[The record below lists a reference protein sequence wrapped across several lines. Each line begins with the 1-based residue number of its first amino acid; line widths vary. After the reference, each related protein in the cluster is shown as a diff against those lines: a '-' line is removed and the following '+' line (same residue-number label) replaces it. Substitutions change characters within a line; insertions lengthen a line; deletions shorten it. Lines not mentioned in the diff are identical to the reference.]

1 MWQLEVQ
8 IDRKV
13 QHLDII
19 SNNASFANALS
30 NVEPHQ
36 HLSGH
41 KSIP

>member
-1 MWQLEVQ
+1 MGERAV
-8 IDRKV
+8 
-13 QHLDII
+13 HSLDIV

-41 KSIP
+41 ESIP